1 MRIIIL
7 CLAVI
12 LSASSINSTKKSII
26 KTKRIISLMN
36 YKLDVLAKK
45 IHYQETSLQ
54 KTDKKIKELNL
65 EIKKLQQDLNNSKTI
80 LSNLNDLKNGYVE
93 KLNEIQKE
101 ITNFIS
107 ENYFNSIMNTEN
119 INDLINKTVTKEI
132 LKKYSL
138 KIQNLLKENKTLISQ
153 TELVNKKIKNIL
165 QKQKQLQ
172 IKKIEL
178 SKLLKKQKNEL
189 ALLKKQ
195 KKEYKRKLQNLINKE
210 KALQNRL
217 AKLKIIKKKKQTVI
231 TSNINVKKIG
241 SVYFKPKTASYR
253 GPKTI
258 PPINGKIIK
267 KFGSYIDPVYH
278 IRIYNE
284 SITIKASKNNAKVR
298 AIFSGRVVYI
308 GDTYGKKIVVIK
320 HKNNLFSIYANL
332 DKVSPILK
340 KGYYV
345 KKGQIIG
352 RVNDTLDFEVT
363 YKDKPIN
370 PIKVI
375 NLK

>member
-7 CLAVI
+7 FLAVI
-12 LSASSINSTKKSII
+12 LSASSIKNTQKSII
-26 KTKRIISLMN
+26 KTKKIISLMN
-36 YKLDVLAKK
+36 YKLDLLAKK
-45 IHYQETSLQ
+45 IHYQETSFQ
-54 KTDKKIKELNL
+54 NTDKKIKKLNL
-65 EIKKLQQDLNNSKTI
+65 EIQKLQKDLNNSKTI
-80 LSNLNDLKNGYVE
+80 LSNLNDLKNGYKE

-119 INDLINKTVTKEI
+119 INDLINKTVSKEI
-132 LKKYSL
+132 LKKYSI
-138 KIQNLLKENKTLISQ
+138 KIQNLLKENKALISQ
-153 TELVNKKIKNIL
+153 MESVNKKIQNIL

-172 IKKIEL
+172 TKKTEL
-178 SKLLKKQKNEL
+178 SKLLKRQKNEL

-195 KKEYKRKLQNLINKE
+195 KEEYKRKLQNLINKE

-217 AKLKIIKKKKQTVI
+217 AKLKIIKKQKQTI
-231 TSNINVKKIG
+231 TTANINVKKIG

-258 PPINGKIIK
+258 PPINGKLIK

-278 IRIYNE
+278 IRIYND
-284 SITIKASKNNAKVR
+284 SITIKANKKNAKVR

-308 GDTYGKKIVVIK
+308 GNTYGKKIVVIK

-370 PIKVI
+370 PIQVI

>member
-1 MRIIIL
+1 MRLIIL
-7 CLAVI
+7 FLAVI
-12 LSASSINSTKKSII
+12 LSASSINITQKSII
-26 KTKRIISLMN
+26 KTKKIISLMN
-36 YKLDVLAKK
+36 YKLDLLAKK
-45 IHYQETSLQ
+45 IHYQEISLQ
-54 KTDKKIKELNL
+54 NTDRQIKELNL
-65 EIKKLQQDLNNSKTI
+65 EIDKLKQDLNNSKAI
-80 LSNLNDLKNGYVE
+80 LSNLNDLKKGYIG
-93 KLNEIQKE
+93 KLNKIQKE
-101 ITNFIS
+101 ITDFIS

-132 LKKYSL
+132 LKKYSI
-138 KIQNLLKENKTLISQ
+138 KIQNLLKENKALITQMES
-153 TELVNKKIKNIL
+153 VNKKIQNIL

-172 IKKIEL
+172 IKRTEL
-178 SKLLKKQKNEL
+178 SKLLKKQKNDL

-195 KKEYKRKLQNLINKE
+195 KNEYKIKLQKLINKE

-217 AKLKIIKKKKQTVI
+217 TKLKIIKKPKHTA
-231 TSNINVKKIG
+231 TTANINVKKIG
-241 SVYFKPKTASYR
+241 SVYFKSKTASYR

-258 PPINGKIIK
+258 PPIKGKIIK
-267 KFGSYIDPVYH
+267 KFGSYIDPVYN

-284 SITIKASKNNAKVR
+284 SITIKANKSNAKVR
-298 AIFSGRVVYI
+298 AIFKGRIVYI

-352 RVNDTLDFEVT
+352 RIKNTLDFEVT

-370 PIKVI
+370 PIQVI

>member
-7 CLAVI
+7 FLAVI

-26 KTKRIISLMN
+26 KTKKIISLMN
-36 YKLDVLAKK
+36 YKLDLLAKK
-45 IHYQETSLQ
+45 IHNQKILLQ
-54 KTDKKIKELNL
+54 NTDKKIKKLNL
-65 EIKKLQQDLNNSKTI
+65 EIDKLKQDLNNSKII
-80 LSNLNDLKNGYVE
+80 LLNLNDLKKGYKE

-132 LKKYSL
+132 LKKYSI
-138 KIQNLLKENKTLISQ
+138 KIQNLLKENKILISQ
-153 TELVNKKIKNIL
+153 IEVVNKKIQNIL

-189 ALLKKQ
+189 ALLNKQ
-195 KKEYKRKLQNLINKE
+195 KEEYKRKLKNLINKE
-210 KALQNRL
+210 KALQNKL
-217 AKLKIIKKKKQTVI
+217 AKLKIIKKPKQT
-231 TSNINVKKIG
+231 TTNINVKKIG

-258 PPINGKIIK
+258 PPIKGKIIK

-278 IRIYNE
+278 IKIYNE
-284 SITIKASKNNAKVR
+284 SITIKANKKNTKVR

-308 GDTYGKKIVVIK
+308 GDTYGKKIIVIK

-332 DKVSPILK
+332 DKISPILK

-345 KKGQIIG
+345 KKGQIIA
-352 RVNDTLDFEVT
+352 RINDTLDFEVT

-370 PIKVI
+370 PIQVI